1 MLTVILFFTIVLVI
15 GLDLNIFSQNPPDSI
30 KSKSISKIKNNILP
44 SINENNASNQ
54 ILTSKKSPI
63 FIPNQENNLTEEI
76 VALVSQANQ
85 FFQDSKDSDAIK
97 IYQEIIKKTEQSK
110 DIKILEQFANACLQ
124 IAFLYQVY
132 PNSDKDASIEA
143 YNILI
148 KRFEKSDNSE
158 LLKIYIDAQISQSY
172 LLDKDE
178 RVEIN
183 DELIQKF
190 ENHKDVELQKKI
202 EDLLLNKS
210 FELMGQDDEEAMQ
223 ILDNIIEKYQN
234 QHTTSI
240 PNEIGFAILNNLELS
255 IITNND
261 DQKYIELANTYLAD
275 SPDTKPLLEMLEIIK
290 NSQNIDQEDALAQWK
305 NNYQNY
311 AFPDWSFQELRRW
324 SRNMEDKESQDR
336 VKSYIDIF
344 ERQQNQIEKEEH
356 QYKKINQKKIDKI
369 ENSNDSVTY
378 QIDTIEEE
386 EKEISSLKNI
396 ELFENIGL
404 L

>member
-1 MLTVILFFTIVLVI
+1 MLIVILFFTIILII
-15 GLDLNIFSQNPPDSI
+15 GLDLNIFSQNPQDSI
-30 KSKSISKIKNNILP
+30 QIKSISKIKNNIEP
-44 SINENNASNQ
+44 SINEKNTSNK
-54 ILTSKKSPI
+54 ILTSKKTPI

-76 VALVSQANQ
+76 VALVAQANQ

-97 IYQEIIKKTEQSK
+97 IYQEIIKKTKDSK
-110 DIKILEQFANACLQ
+110 DIKILEQFSNACLQ

-148 KRFEKSDNSE
+148 KRFEQSDNSE
-158 LLKIYIDAQISQSY
+158 LLKIYIDAKISQSY
-172 LLDKDE
+172 LLDKEE
-178 RVEIN
+178 RAEIN

-190 ENHKDVELQKKI
+190 ENHKDAELQKKV

-234 QHTTSI
+234 KHTTSL

-290 NSQNIDQEDALAQWK
+290 NSQNIDQDDALAQWK

-324 SRNMEDKESQDR
+324 SRNMEDPESQNR
-336 VKSYIDIF
+336 VKNYIDVF
-344 ERQQNQIEKEEH
+344 ERQQNQIENEEH
-356 QYKKINQKKIDKI
+356 QYQKRNPKKKDRI
-369 ENSNDSVTY
+369 ESIEDAVTY
-378 QIDTIEEE
+378 QIENIEEE
-386 EKEISSLKNI
+386 DISSLENA